1 MPPPLSRKL
10 YDCLMMTELTQ
21 LMPGSSQRQIRR
33 VKVKFREFTKLFTT
47 FYKKLIYLL
56 YANI

>member
-33 VKVKFREFTKLFTT
+33 VKFTKLFTT